1 MRESID
7 TVGSK
12 RPFGVGLRV
21 LGALLVAASM
31 LFGAVSHA
39 PAQGGAVASSA
50 AFLLADTSGS
60 VPPTGTAD
68 TSGSVVPSSTPATA
82 SVVATTATF
91 ARIIGTGVGIHFPAG
106 PKQLVAVGFHQAENR
121 KTKRLVPRGKC
132 LGIKKARTTRAYLK
146 KHPES
151 KLFQQPRRGRG
162 TSNFS
167 AADCSV
173 PRKTTVLA
181 PVSGVVTSV
190 RSYKLY
196 GRIKDMRL
204 EIKPDGAPHL
214 RVVMIHID
222 KVKVKKGWRVTGG
235 KSQVA
240 VVRNLKINSTIDRY
254 VPAKRVDHVHI
265 QVNTDRFRGSY

>member
-1 MRESID
+1 MEGDIGVSASGRAFGTAMRV
-7 TVGSK
+7 T
-12 RPFGVGLRV
+12 
-21 LGALLVAASM
+21 GALLVAAVM
-31 LFGAVSHA
+31 LFGVVSHA
-39 PAQGGAVASSA
+39 PAGIDAGTPPGAFA
-50 AFLLADTSGS
+50 AANTSGS

-106 PKQLVAVGFHQAENR
+106 PKQLVAVGFHQADNR
-121 KTKRLVPRGKC
+121 KGKRFVPRMKC
-132 LGIKKARTTRAYLK
+132 LGIKSARTTRAYLK
-146 KHPES
+146 KNPAA

-173 PRKTTVLA
+173 PRKTTVLS
-181 PVSGVVTSV
+181 PVSGIVTNV

-204 EIKPDGAPHL
+204 EIRPDGAPHL

-265 QVNTDRFRGSY
+265 QVNTDKFRGSY